1 MASFKQFIRNAKSF
15 FVNLFSKRQSSV
27 FTETDKPPMVGIT
40 PVTTTVPVPVA
51 PVPSE
56 IVVIPPTPPQP
67 VSSPQ
72 AGANPRAVQEALDRM
87 FQSQSRERTPEEQA
101 AYDAAVRAEEEKTF
115 YGEIEA
121 RVLTDAECRYVF
133 VMNHEARLK
142 GLPDLWRGSAL
153 IDGTQR
159 EINQAIEV
167 GDRLTNGFIGNLLEG
182 VRPRLIAAVQERL
195 GGNSQN

>member
-1 MASFKQFIRNAKSF
+1 
-15 FVNLFSKRQSSV
+15 
-27 FTETDKPPMVGIT
+27 
-40 PVTTTVPVPVA
+40 
-51 PVPSE
+51 
-56 IVVIPPTPPQP
+56 
-67 VSSPQ
+67 
-72 AGANPRAVQEALDRM
+72 
-87 FQSQSRERTPEEQA
+87 
-101 AYDAAVRAEEEKTF
+101 
-115 YGEIEA
+115 
-121 RVLTDAECRYVF
+121 VLTDAECRYVF